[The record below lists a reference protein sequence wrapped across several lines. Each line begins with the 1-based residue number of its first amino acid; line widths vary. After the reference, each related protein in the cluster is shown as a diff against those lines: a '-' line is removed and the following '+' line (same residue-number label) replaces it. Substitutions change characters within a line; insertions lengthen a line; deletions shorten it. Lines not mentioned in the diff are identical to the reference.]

1 MVGMEIG
8 TAIGVCIY
16 IESAFSI
23 DGLGRLAVQTLGGGG
38 FALILPTTLVI
49 VVLIT
54 LVVVVGNLVVDALY
68 AVLDPRVGIR
78 RASSGRRASSAGC
91 SRRPGGTPGTPR
103 RTRGS
108 R

>member
-23 DGLGRLAVQTLGGGG
+23 DGIGRLAVQTLGGGG
-38 FALILPTTLVI
+38 FALILPTFVI

-54 LVVVVGNLVVDALY
+54 LVVVVGNLVIDALY
-68 AVLDPRVGIR
+68 AVLDPRVGIQQSQQR
-78 RASSGRRASSAGC
+78 TKSLV
-91 SRRPGGTPGTPR
+91 GGVF
-103 RTRGS
+103 
-108 R
+108 

>member
-38 FALILPTTLVI
+38 FALILPTLVI

-68 AVLDPRVGIR
+68 AVLDPRVGIQQ
-78 RASSGRRASSAGC
+78 SQQ
-91 SRRPGGTPGTPR
+91 
-103 RTRGS
+103 RTKS
-108 R
+108 LFIKPF

>member
-16 IESAFSI
+16 IESASAST
-23 DGLGRLAVQTLGGGG
+23 GSAGSPSRRSAAAVSHSSCRPLS
-38 FALILPTTLVI
+38 VI

-68 AVLDPRVGIR
+68 AVLDPRVGIQQ
-78 RASSGRRASSAGC
+78 SQQ
-91 SRRPGGTPGTPR
+91 
-103 RTRGS
+103 RTKS
-108 R
+108 LVIKPL

>member
-23 DGLGRLAVQTLGGGG
+23 DGIGRLAVQTLGGGG
-38 FALILPTTLVI
+38 FALILPTFVI

-54 LVVVVGNLVVDALY
+54 LVVVVGNLVIDALY
-68 AVLDPRVGIR
+68 AVLDPRVGIQQ
-78 RASSGRRASSAGC
+78 SQQ
-91 SRRPGGTPGTPR
+91 
-103 RTRGS
+103 RTKS
-108 R
+108 LVIKPF